1 MAVETKNTIVEKI
14 VEPINCLHYI
24 DGQFVES
31 VDKKTFNNVNP
42 VTEEVYATVAEG
54 ETQLILI

>member
-14 VEPINCLHYI
+14 VEPFNCLHFI

-54 ETQLILI
+54 KRS

>member
-14 VEPINCLHYI
+14 VEPFNCLHYI

-31 VDKKTFNNVNP
+31 VNKKTFNNVNP

-54 ETQLILI
+54 EQS